1 MSKTACIP
9 FDPAEFIDAEDDV
22 VAYLNAVIEDGDPSL
37 LVNALG
43 VIARVRR
50 VTQKPGT
57 AAAVDLVVVDRALAG
72 AETGTVALGD
82 ALAAIKALGVK
93 LQVARY

>member
-22 VAYLNAVIEDGDPSL
+22 VAYLNAVIEDGDPAL

-43 VIARVRR
+43 VVARVRR
-50 VTQKPGT
+50 VNQKPGT
-57 AAAVDLVVVDRALAG
+57 AAAVDLELVDRALATAG
-72 AETGTVALGD
+72 DGSMPLGQ

>member
-37 LVNALG
+37 LVNALS

-50 VTQKPGT
+50 VNQKPGT
-57 AAAVDLVVVDRALAG
+57 AAAVDLDIVDRALAG
-72 AETGTVALGD
+72 TGPMALGD

>member
-9 FDPAEFIDAEDDV
+9 FDPAEFIDSEDDL
-22 VAYLNAVIEDGDPSL
+22 VAYLNAVIEDGDPNL

-50 VTQKPGT
+50 VTQKAGT
-57 AAAVDLVVVDRALAG
+57 AAAVDLAVVDRALAG
-72 AETGTVALGD
+72 AETGPVSLGN